1 MGRSRFDRRR
11 SCRNGSRSS
20 DGISDSAI
28 GRSFSVE
35 VNYIHI
41 IFGNSFSAFV
51 RRFLALLWRRRLG
64 TFIFR
69 ATGGAKSLFFRL
81 SSSGN
86 RTRRWP
92 AGARASRS
100 RSFRHSVK
108 ELSANIIVLLDELNF
123 YFFIF

>member
-35 VNYIHI
+35 GNYIHI
-41 IFGNSFSAFV
+41 IFGNGFSAFV
-51 RRFLALLWRRRLG
+51 RRFLALLWRRRPG

-69 ATGGAKSLFFRL
+69 ATGGAESFFSDFLPLVTGPEGGRL
-81 SSSGN
+81 
-86 RTRRWP
+86 
-92 AGARASRS
+92 
-100 RSFRHSVK
+100 
-108 ELSANIIVLLDELNF
+108 ELERVWLGPLGIV
-123 YFFIF
+123 